1 MYVCM
6 SVFEKLLSQKVTAFI
21 EPRLSGNLTAYRKMH
36 SMKTSLIKLTEDR
49 KRAIDD
55 HNIIGILSTNMS
67 KAFDSLHPP
76 LLLRKLDAYGFS
88 TSVKIGTETTSGLF
102 GPLLWNT
109 FQNDLNIFANEQNLM
124 MYADDHQLHSP
135 GQTVK
140 EVQDALNTEGEI
152 ISKWYKSNL
161 LKGNYE
167 KYQTMCIGPKD
178 KTKDLEITMSNVKI
192 KCSSDLRLLAL
203 TIDQNLDVSKH
214 VGELCKRAGR
224 KVGMITRQ
232 CNLLPTWAKLII
244 YKCPILPQLTNCH
257 TVWNF
262 C

>member
-1 MYVCM
+1 M
-6 SVFEKLLSQKVTAFI
+6 FEKLLSQKVAAFI
-21 EPRLSGNLTAYRKMH
+21 EPILSGNLTAYQKMH
-36 SMKTSLIKLTEDR
+36 STKTSLIKLTEDR

-55 HNIIGILSTNMS
+55 HNIIRILSTNMS

-109 FQNDLNIFANEQNLM
+109 FQNDLNIFANAQNL

-152 ISKWYKSNL
+152 ISKWYK
-161 LKGNYE
+161 
-167 KYQTMCIGPKD
+167 
-178 KTKDLEITMSNVKI
+178 I
-192 KCSSDLRLLAL
+192 KL
-203 TIDQNLDVSKH
+203 T
-214 VGELCKRAGR
+214 E
-224 KVGMITRQ
+224 RQ
-232 CNLLPTWAKLII
+232 L
-244 YKCPILPQLTNCH
+244 
-257 TVWNF
+257 
-262 C
+262 